1 MMLRQVLRTS
11 AVFLLAIFILARPA
25 GALETP
31 ARSAI
36 LLDFDT
42 GAVLMAKNP
51 DMRVPPASMSK
62 IMTAFMVFERLKDGR
77 LSLDDRFHVSEKAW
91 RKGGSKMFVEVG
103 NEVRIE
109 DLLRGVIIHSG
120 NDASI
125 VLAEGIGGTEE
136 AFAEMMTE
144 RGKEIGLKNS
154 TFRNATGWPHPEH
167 RSTAR
172 DLATIAR
179 ALIAE
184 FPEYYHLYSEREF
197 TWHDITQY
205 NRNPLLGRTE
215 GVDGL
220 KTGYTREAAYG
231 LTTSAE
237 RDGRRLILVVSGL
250 ETAQQRASEGARLLE
265 WGFRE
270 FDNLNLFSAGETVEE
285 APVWLGETARV
296 PLVAQED
303 LVFTV
308 PRSFENDMTVTV
320 TYESPIPAPISKGDI
335 LATLRVEGPD
345 IETIE
350 TPLEAGSDVEQLGPV
365 GRIVSGV
372 QYLVFGAP

>member
-1 MMLRQVLRTS
+1 MLRQVVRTGFMLLL
-11 AVFLLAIFILARPA
+11 AVFVVVRSAE
-25 GALETP
+25 ALETP
-31 ARSAI
+31 ANGAF
-36 LLDFDT
+36 LMDAET
-42 GAVLMAKNP
+42 GAILMAKNP
-51 DMRVPPASMSK
+51 DAQVPPASMSK

-77 LSLDDRFHVSEKAW
+77 LALDDTFHVSEKAW
-91 RKGGSKMFVEVG
+91 RKGGSKMFVEIG
-103 NEVRIE
+103 KEIRIK
-109 DLLRGVIIHSG
+109 DLLRGVIIQSG

-136 AFAEMMTE
+136 AFGDMMTQ
-144 RGKEIGLKNS
+144 RAKEMGVTNS

-167 RSTAR
+167 RTTPR
-172 DLATIAR
+172 DLATIAKY
-179 ALIAE
+179 LIQE
-184 FPEYYHLYSEREF
+184 FPEFYHLYSEREF

-205 NRNPLLGRTE
+205 NRNPLLGRTN

-231 LTTSAE
+231 LTASAE

-250 ETAQQRASEGARLLE
+250 DTAEQRASESARLLE

-270 FDNLNLFSAGETVEE
+270 FDNLRLFEAGETVEE
-285 APVWLGETARV
+285 APVWLGDLGRV
-296 PLVAQED
+296 PLVARED

-308 PRSFENDMTVTV
+308 PRSFEREMKVTL
-320 TYESPIPAPISKGDI
+320 TYDSPIPAPIRKGDA
-335 LATLRVEGPD
+335 LATLRVEGTE

-350 TPLEAGSDVEQLGPV
+350 VPLEAGEDVEQLGAI
-365 GRIVSGV
+365 GRIVSGM